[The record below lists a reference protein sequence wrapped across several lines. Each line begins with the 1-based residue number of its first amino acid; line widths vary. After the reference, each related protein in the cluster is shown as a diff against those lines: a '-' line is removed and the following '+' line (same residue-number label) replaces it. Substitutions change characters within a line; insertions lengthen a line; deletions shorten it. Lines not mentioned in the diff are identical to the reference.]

1 MAPRRQVLL
10 VQDEMLEA
18 LIVEDALAEVGYDT
32 ICKSTLKEALEF
44 GAAGIGNIEFAIINL
59 TLRDSDGKRL
69 LDHLRKVRPGLPAIV
84 TTGHVEAHVRW
95 LFGDAQIPPILR
107 KPYSRD
113 ELLAAINSLVRM
125 SSQ

>member
-10 VQDEMLEA
+10 VQDEMLEV

-32 ICKSTLKEALEF
+32 IRKSTLKETLEF
-44 GAAGIGNIEFAIINL
+44 AAAGIGNIEFAIINL
-59 TLRDSDGKRL
+59 TLRDGDGRRL
-69 LDHLRKVRPGLPAIV
+69 LDDLRKLRPALPAIV
-84 TTGHVEAHVRW
+84 TTGHEEAHVRR

-113 ELLAAINSLVRM
+113 ELLATINSLRTNVN
-125 SSQ
+125 